1 MEKWSSSLKMDQ
13 RKQYTQRNNIM
24 KLTCTP
30 TDQKQIEE
38 YLKKGDPTL
47 LNPTVSIEHPMDDMT
62 LPDFMTQVIFPM
74 LVGMGYCQSS
84 IARTITIDD
93 DNNGYS
99 DNEEYEE
106 QDLNY

>member
-1 MEKWSSSLKMDQ
+1 
-13 RKQYTQRNNIM
+13 M
-24 KLTCTP
+24 KVTYTP
-30 TDQKQIEE
+30 TNQKQIEK

-62 LPDFMTQVIFPM
+62 LPDFMTQAIFPM
-74 LVGMGYCQSS
+74 LVGMGYSQGT

-93 DNNGYS
+93 DNDGYS

-106 QDLNY
+106 QELTDY